1 MEMAAKMPKA
11 HRSKTEI
18 FICRPDFLRSGL
30 ARRNHHHADCDASCE
45 VSSIIAAEATIAE
58 MNKQGYRR
66 YQNVRYLEPTH
77 WPLKATLR
85 FLPALSIPENR
96 DK

>member
-1 MEMAAKMPKA
+1 
-11 HRSKTEI
+11 
-18 FICRPDFLRSGL
+18 
-30 ARRNHHHADCDASCE
+30 
-45 VSSIIAAEATIAE
+45 

-85 FLPALSIPENR
+85 FFAGVVNPR
-96 DK
+96 K